1 MTLKR
6 TFLKSFVELT
16 GNPFISALL
25 KNFSKSSLSR
35 PLIQPFAKTFQI
47 NLDEMEYP
55 ITNYKNLHEFFTRRL
70 RKNTRIIDDSSNT
83 LVSPVD
89 GIATDMG
96 KIFNETHLLIKN
108 QKYTITEIL
117 GDEYK
122 AAPYLN
128 GYYFILYLSP
138 SHYHRIHFPISGKLI
153 ARYAL
158 GKKSYPVNDFG
169 LRYGNKPFATNYRLI
184 SELGTKFGK
193 IALIKVGALNI
204 NSVEVLH
211 SNPNFEK
218 GEELGYFS
226 FGSTVILFIE
236 KTNYL
241 FQSSIAKQ
249 TEIKM
254 GQPIGNW
261 TLK

>member
-1 MTLKR
+1 MKR
-6 TFLKSFVELT
+6 TFLKTFVELT
-16 GNPFISALL
+16 GNPFISTLL
-25 KNFSKSSLSR
+25 KNFSKSRFSR

-47 NLDEMEYP
+47 NLDEMEFP

-70 RKNTRIIDDSSNT
+70 RENTRIIDDSPNT

-89 GIATDMG
+89 GIISDMG
-96 KIFNETHLLIKN
+96 TLMDETNLLIKN
-108 QKYTITEIL
+108 QQYSITEIL
-117 GDEYK
+117 GDEHK
-122 AAPYLN
+122 ASPYLN

-138 SHYHRIHFPISGKLI
+138 RHYHRIHFPISGKLI

-169 LRYGNKPFATNYRLI
+169 LRYGKKPFATNYRLI
-184 SELGTKFGK
+184 SELATTFGK

-236 KTNYL
+236 KTNFL
-241 FQSSIAKQ
+241 FQSAIAKE

-254 GQPIGNW
+254 GQPIGSW
-261 TLK
+261 LLA

>member
-1 MTLKR
+1 MKKAI
-6 TFLKSFVELT
+6 LKSFVELT
-16 GNPFISALL
+16 GNPFVSTLL
-25 KNFSKSSLSR
+25 KSFSKSRLSR
-35 PLIQPFAKTFQI
+35 PLIPPFAKVFQI
-47 NLDEMEYP
+47 DQDEMEFP
-55 ITNYKNLHEFFTRRL
+55 ISEYKNLHDFFTRRL
-70 RKNTRIIDDSSNT
+70 RENTRIIDNSPNT

-89 GIATDMG
+89 GIISDMG
-96 KIFNETHLLIKN
+96 TLFNETNLLIKN
-108 QKYTITEIL
+108 QEYSITEIL
-117 GDEYK
+117 GDKYK

-138 SHYHRIHFPISGKLI
+138 RHYHRIHFPISGKLS

-158 GKKSYPVNDFG
+158 GNKSFPVNNFG
-169 LRYGNKPFATNYRLI
+169 LLYGDKPFATNYRLI
-184 SELGTKFGK
+184 SELVTKFGK

-204 NSVEVLH
+204 NSIQVFH
-211 SNPNFEK
+211 SNPDFEK

-236 KTNYL
+236 KTDYP
-241 FQSSIAKQ
+241 FQSFITKN

-261 TLK
+261 TIT

>member
-1 MTLKR
+1 MKR
-6 TFLKSFVELT
+6 TFLKTFVELT
-16 GNPFISALL
+16 GNPFISTLL
-25 KNFSKSSLSR
+25 KNFAKSRFSR

-47 NLDEMEYP
+47 NLDEMEFP

-70 RKNTRIIDDSSNT
+70 RENTRVIDDSPNT

-89 GIATDMG
+89 GIISDMG
-96 KIFNETHLLIKN
+96 TLVDETNLLIKN
-108 QKYTITEIL
+108 QRYAIAEIL
-117 GDEYK
+117 GDEHK
-122 AAPYLN
+122 ASPYLN
-128 GYYFILYLSP
+128 GYYFVFYLSP
-138 SHYHRIHFPISGKLI
+138 RHYHRIHFPISGKLI

-169 LRYGNKPFATNYRLI
+169 LRYGKKPFATNYRLI
-184 SELGTKFGK
+184 SELATKFGK

-204 NSVEVLH
+204 NSVAVLH
-211 SNPNFEK
+211 SNPSFEK

-241 FQSSIAKQ
+241 FQSSIATQ

-261 TLK
+261 SLT